1 MISLFDRGP
10 KSASHSRRKLEAGF
24 TLLELT
30 IVLTILGL
38 LAVLVVFN
46 TRQVSPATHARS
58 AAQAISGGLRTARSE
73 ALRTNES
80 VLFSIDLENRT
91 FRWGQS
97 PQQALPNDLR
107 LSLLTGRDQVVS
119 NAVGGIRFDPDGGST
134 GGRVT
139 IQGGDQVWMVGVDW
153 LSGRVTLA
161 EQPPQ

>member
-1 MISLFDRGP
+1 MISLFDRAAAFTLRP
-10 KSASHSRRKLEAGF
+10 RQKSAAGF

-30 IVLTILGL
+30 LVLTILGL

-46 TRQVSPATHARS
+46 TRQVSPATHARA
-58 AAQAISGGLRTARSE
+58 AAQAISGGLRAARSE
-73 ALRTNES
+73 ALKTNRG
-80 VLFSIDLENRT
+80 VTFSLDLENLT

-97 PQQALPNDLR
+97 PQQTLPNDLH

-119 NAVGGIRFDPDGGST
+119 GAVGGIRFDPDGGST

-139 IQGGDQVWMVGVDW
+139 IEGGNRAWMVGVDW

-161 EQPPQ
+161 EQLQ